1 MTGAIAG
8 ACHGMDRWPRD
19 AVQTLRE
26 VNDLDLDT
34 IAEKLLALR
43 AG

>member
-8 ACHGMDRWPRD
+8 ACHGMDHWPRD

>member
-1 MTGAIAG
+1 
-8 ACHGMDRWPRD
+8 MDRWPRA
-19 AVQTLRE
+19 AVETVRE

-43 AG
+43 AS